1 MAYATVA
8 ALKSD
13 LTRHGTT
20 PMPIDS
26 TLQACLDDAKDLIDG
41 FCHRDFDDH
50 PDDIVTCEGK
60 GLESLLLPVSPLR
73 SVSAVSVDGV
83 ALTAGELADLTVLSY
98 GVMRGVLFPAGSKLE
113 VTCTWGYEEPPAKI
127 VRACVTLASR
137 IYRHGAV
144 REKIAQ
150 GLRSQSVEGVSLSV
164 DAIDMDRDIAQM
176 LKPYVKRR
184 SAA

>member
-50 PDDIVTCEGK
+50 AGETVACEGK

-73 SVSAVSVDGV
+73 TVSGISVDGV
-83 ALTAGELADLTVLSY
+83 ALTAGELAELDVLSY
-98 GVMRGVLFPAGSKLE
+98 GVVRGFSCPRGSSC
-113 VTCTWGYEEPPAKI
+113 VITCTWGYEEPPAK
-127 VRACVTLASR
+127 VTRACVTLASR